1 MNRQKVS
8 ISQSLPITYIMYF
21 LCYDDLM
28 KTIVLTGMSGS
39 GKSTAGKILSGKTGM
54 KFVDI
59 DEQIILNEKKSINE
73 IFAQNGE
80 NYFREIEAKVIK
92 NIFSPENLVIS
103 LGGGAFENEK
113 TRNFL
118 LENSV
123 VIYLKTSPETVLD
136 RLKNAND
143 RPLLNNN
150 MNFERIENL
159 LNFRKNNYELAHF
172 TVITDNKN
180 VEEIA
185 GEILRCA
192 NLK

>member
-1 MNRQKVS
+1 
-8 ISQSLPITYIMYF
+8 
-21 LCYDDLM
+21 M

-39 GKSTAGKILSGKTGM
+39 GKSTAGKILSEKSKK
-54 KFVDI
+54 KFIDI
-59 DEQIILNEKKSINE
+59 DEQIVLNEKKSINE
-73 IFAQNGE
+73 IFAHNGE
-80 NYFREIEAKVIK
+80 NYFRELEIQTIK
-92 NIFSPENLVIS
+92 NVFEPEDLIIS
-103 LGGGAFENEK
+103 LGGGAFESEQ

-123 VIYLKTSPETVLD
+123 VIYLKTSPETVLE

-150 MNFERIENL
+150 MNFERIEKL
-159 LNFRKNNYELAHF
+159 LNSRKNNYELAHF

-180 VEEIA
+180 VEEVA
-185 GEILRCA
+185 SEILRCA

>member
-1 MNRQKVS
+1 
-8 ISQSLPITYIMYF
+8 
-21 LCYDDLM
+21 M

-39 GKSTAGKILSGKTGM
+39 GKSTIGQFLSQKTGM

-59 DEQIILNEKKSINE
+59 DEKIILNEKKSINE

-80 NYFREIEAKVIK
+80 NYFREIEAKTIK
-92 NIFSPENLVIS
+92 NIFNPENLVIS

-118 LENSV
+118 LKNSV

-150 MNFERIENL
+150 MNFERIEKL